1 MTRPWGSTVTID
13 DVRFNAHSVSFNF
26 TSSADRSGMPMMGSL
41 QASVEVTIDIHD
53 DVNMPFDSLKK
64 LFQLANVVT
73 RDKIKPV
80 KIELWKDESR
90 QDAFT
95 HSTAGSGTGARLP
108 APVATTRYTL
118 HCSRRWTN
126 RITLK
131 SESGPEMTRPVQD
144 PANGL

>member
-13 DVRFNAHSVSFNF
+13 DVCFNAHSVSFNIA
-26 TSSADRSGMPMMGSL
+26 TNADRSGMPMMGSL

-73 RDKIKPV
+73 RDKIRPV

-90 QDAFT
+90 QDAICVYTFNGWIRNWR
-95 HSTAGSGTGARLP
+95 TASGAGGNHTLYLTLQP
-108 APVATTRYTL
+108 AMDKQN
-118 HCSRRWTN
+118 H
-126 RITLK
+126 
-131 SESGPEMTRPVQD
+131 PEVGIRS
-144 PANGL
+144 